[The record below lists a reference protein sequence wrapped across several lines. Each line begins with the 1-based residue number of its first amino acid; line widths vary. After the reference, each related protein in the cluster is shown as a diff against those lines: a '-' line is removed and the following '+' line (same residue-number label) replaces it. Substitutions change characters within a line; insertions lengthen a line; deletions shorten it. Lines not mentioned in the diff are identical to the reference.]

1 VEARA
6 CLPNGSFRHRSAMDD
21 ISTSDYSI
29 SEAEFGS
36 VHRPNSVEN
45 LLAALVGGACD
56 EEIRPLSPNV

>member
-1 VEARA
+1 M
-6 CLPNGSFRHRSAMDD
+6 GD

-36 VHRPNSVEN
+36 VHRPDSVEN